1 MAKKLTKK
9 TKAALGSFDPK
20 QIYDLDK
27 AIEIAKKTAT
37 TKFESSIDIAIKLNL
52 DTTKAYQQLRGAIS
66 LPHNVSKPIRI
77 LAITDQQAEA
87 KQAGADFVGEIDKI
101 NEIKAGWMD
110 FDVIITNPKF
120 MIELGKLGKILGP
133 KGLMPNPKTGTV
145 TQDIATAITEY
156 RKGKKEY
163 RTDTFGNIHM
173 TVGKQSTDTNKIV
186 ENANALI
193 DLIKSRRPSAVK
205 GVYIQNISVSST
217 MGPGV
222 KVKIN

>member
-1 MAKKLTKK
+1 
-9 TKAALGSFDPK
+9 
-20 QIYDLDK
+20 
-27 AIEIAKKTAT
+27 
-37 TKFESSIDIAIKLNL
+37 
-52 DTTKAYQQLRGAIS
+52 
-66 LPHNVSKPIRI
+66 
-77 LAITDQQAEA
+77 
-87 KQAGADFVGEIDKI
+87 
-101 NEIKAGWMD
+101 MD